1 MFCREEII
9 NTFDPGNNSEC
20 ECENVL
26 SGNHADT
33 DIMSVF
39 RQHYSTAADGFLFF
53 FFFYKPFSPHSTNKQ
68 YFIILSTVLFQPL
81 HSPH

>member
-9 NTFDPGNNSEC
+9 NTFHPGNNSEC

-26 SGNHADT
+26 SGNRADA

-39 RQHYSTAADGFLFF
+39 RRHYSTAADGFHFF
-53 FFFYKPFSPHSTNKQ
+53 FINLSLHTAQTNN
-68 YFIILSTVLFQPL
+68 IS
-81 HSPH
+81 

>member
-20 ECENVL
+20 ENVL
-26 SGNHADT
+26 SGNRADT

-39 RQHYSTAADGFLFF
+39 RRCYSTAADGFHFF
-53 FFFYKPFSPHSTNKQ
+53 SNKPFSPHSTNKQ
-68 YFIILSTVLFQPL
+68 YFIILSTVLFQQL